1 MTGAMVEEG
10 IDMMIEEMTDT
21 EEIDMV
27 VTGMVVI
34 AMEVIVTEVTA
45 MEIEEVGTGMVGE
58 GTGTERTDMGEDQ
71 GGQGHLVP
79 TTGNRDQGGTTGPD
93 PEAMKDQDTEQ

>member
-27 VTGMVVI
+27 VT
-34 AMEVIVTEVTA
+34 AMEVIVTVVTA

-71 GGQGHLVP
+71 EGLGHLVH
-79 TTGNRDQGGTTGPD
+79 TTGSRDQGGTTGPD
-93 PEAMKDQDTEQ
+93 P